1 MNTEYMIYQLKQHME
16 EQGGE
21 KHEQGMYDPCR
32 RYRKGDI
39 VRARLYG
46 RGFLWAKDGQIFR
59 VAEDEKDGDP
69 AVVMETCSVHTGK
82 PVHLSYAEIELVKPI
97 EENRPFEL
105 HVADAVYRMVNDH
118 KVMER
123 PFVEAA
129 GLPNGWN
136 LVIQMKFISGEGFQ
150 SRLARP
156 MNNWNSYSLNKNDME
171 VMWREANGEEAA
183 EIAEL
188 EKKLED

>member
-1 MNTEYMIYQLKQHME
+1 MNRGCMI
-16 EQGGE
+16 
-21 KHEQGMYDPCR
+21 PAAATA
-32 RYRKGDI
+32 KGTSC
-39 VRARLYG
+39 APGYTGAGSYG
-46 RGFLWAKDGQIFR
+46 LRMGQIFR

-171 VMWREANGEEAA
+171 VMWQRG
-183 EIAEL
+183 
-188 EKKLED
+188 

>member
-1 MNTEYMIYQLKQHME
+1 MNTEYMIHKLKQHME
-16 EQGGE
+16 ERGGE
-21 KHEQGMYDPCR
+21 KHEQKVYDPCR

-69 AVVMETCSVHTGK
+69 AVVMETCSVYTGK

-123 PFVEAA
+123 PFINAY
-129 GLPNGWN
+129 GYPDDPH
-136 LVIQMKFISGEGFQ
+136 LVVQMRYVPKNGFQ
-150 SRLARP
+150 RRLADTLDS
-156 MNNWNSYSLNKNDME
+156 WQSYSLNNNDME
-171 VMWREANGEEAA
+171 VKWREADGREGFLSN
-183 EIAEL
+183 
-188 EKKLED
+188 D